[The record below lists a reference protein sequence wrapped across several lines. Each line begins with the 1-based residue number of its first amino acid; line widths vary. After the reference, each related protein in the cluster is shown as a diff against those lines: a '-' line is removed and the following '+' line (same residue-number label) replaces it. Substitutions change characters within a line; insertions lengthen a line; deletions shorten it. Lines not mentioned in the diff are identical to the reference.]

1 MLEAANRNS
10 EKSMNPELS
19 RSTLSK
25 MCLAISLAS
34 FKVTFKYFC
43 KPLDNSN
50 KLNLPSP
57 FWSSY
62 LKESKS

>member
-1 MLEAANRNS
+1 
-10 EKSMNPELS
+10 MNPELS

-57 FWSSY
+57 F
-62 LKESKS
+62 